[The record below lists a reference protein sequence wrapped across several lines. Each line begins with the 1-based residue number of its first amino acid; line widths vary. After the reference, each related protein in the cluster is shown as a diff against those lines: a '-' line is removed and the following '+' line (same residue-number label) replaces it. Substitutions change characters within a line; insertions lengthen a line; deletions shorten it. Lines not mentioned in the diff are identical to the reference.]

1 MRKSGGLKSRSEG
14 RPLQRG
20 RKDAPREVLQ
30 VKILGGARKEGF
42 IVDKFMI
49 RSALVLRGV
58 LFRTDC
64 QAPLLV

>member
-42 IVDKFMI
+42 VDKFMI